1 MKTTKQYIQP
11 STEVFCLGANEK
23 LMQDFPLAGSP
34 THVTP

>member
-23 LMQDFPLAGSP
+23 LMQEFPMAVSRS
-34 THVTP
+34 HNTP

>member
-23 LMQDFPLAGSP
+23 LMQDFPVAASGS
-34 THVTP
+34 HGTP

>member
-23 LMQDFPLAGSP
+23 LMQDLPLNFTNSHA
-34 THVTP
+34 TT

>member
-23 LMQDFPLAGSP
+23 LMQEIPLAGSG
-34 THVTP
+34 THEMP